1 MRTFNNIFDF
11 AFEFAAEAD
20 KSLGGQLLSKK

>member
-1 MRTFNNIFDF
+1 MKTFNNVFDF

-20 KSLGGQLLSKK
+20 KSLGGSTIVKS

>member
-1 MRTFNNIFDF
+1 MRTFTNIFDF

-20 KSLGGQLLSKK
+20 KSLGVKYFTKS